1 MRIDEITYNRII
13 KATAGLEYF
22 GNDLIRLIRYI
33 SQELGEHNYE
43 IFSNF
48 ANCQRDIIIDTFL
61 SLKNLVYY
69 EDGILDSIRSIPN
82 KMNCNGEKLNR
93 YINSFCSILDD
104 LVSCAER
111 IPVINTDTSN
121 PLIPNNKDTIYEDI
135 YILFKKAIHR
145 DYCETN
151 YNLYMIP
158 KKYSEDDLIGDL
170 VTTLQECII
179 NSVKNVVL
187 KMEEEFKELGLK
199 IGAAQNKILNSIDLN
214 QSSSLESRISAE
226 TAHSIVGI
234 KKNSEQLNTLPEKP
248 PHEKSAEDWVS
259 VLTDDEYNSVSRYTE
274 DSKKGYIW
282 INQFLRT
289 RDFASAR
296 LLEKKVQKDFIDE
309 YKKRPLIK
317 IFSNPT
323 ENIVRDI
330 LNIDRALGKASLPID
345 MTLYR
350 GINKEALRD
359 IISFDANEF
368 SNFENMYKDYKNY
381 EGKVIQDRGF
391 MSTSLRRKI
400 GSDFSGDFLLVID
413 APKGTP
419 GVYIK
424 NLSHF
429 KQEEEVL
436 IQRESLMRITSVRQE
451 NDKTVIYAKI
461 LI

>member
-1 MRIDEITYNRII
+1 
-13 KATAGLEYF
+13 
-22 GNDLIRLIRYI
+22 
-33 SQELGEHNYE
+33 
-43 IFSNF
+43 
-48 ANCQRDIIIDTFL
+48 
-61 SLKNLVYY
+61 
-69 EDGILDSIRSIPN
+69 
-82 KMNCNGEKLNR
+82 
-93 YINSFCSILDD
+93 
-104 LVSCAER
+104 
-111 IPVINTDTSN
+111 
-121 PLIPNNKDTIYEDI
+121 
-135 YILFKKAIHR
+135 
-145 DYCETN
+145 
-151 YNLYMIP
+151 MIP

-199 IGAAQNKILNSIDLN
+199 IGAAQNKILNTIDLN

-234 KKNSEQLNTLPEKP
+234 KKNSEQLNTLLEKP
-248 PHEKSAEDWVS
+248 PHEQSAEDWVS
-259 VLTDDEYNSVSRYTE
+259 VLTDDEYNSVKRYTE
-274 DSKKGYIW
+274 ESNRGYRW
-282 INQFLRT
+282 INRFLRT
-289 RDFASAR
+289 RDLASAR
-296 LLEKKVQKDFIDE
+296 SLKKIVQKGFIYQYRDI
-309 YKKRPLIK
+309 PLIK
-317 IFSNPT
+317 KIFSDPT

-350 GINKEALRD
+350 GINKKALQD

-400 GSDFSGDFLLVID
+400 GSDFSEDVLLVID

-424 NLSHF
+424 NLSNHDY
-429 KQEEEVL
+429 EDEVL

-451 NDKTVIYAKI
+451 NDKTVVYAKI

>member
-1 MRIDEITYNRII
+1 MRIDETTYKRIF
-13 KATAGLEYF
+13 KATLGLEYF
-22 GNDLIRLIRYI
+22 GNDLIKLIRYI
-33 SQELGEHNYE
+33 SRKLGECNYE

-61 SLKNLVYY
+61 SLKNLAYD
-69 EDGILDSIRSIPN
+69 EDGILDSIRSIPS

-111 IPVINTDTSN
+111 IPVIYTDTSN

-135 YILFKKAIHR
+135 YILFKKAIKR

-199 IGAAQNKILNSIDLN
+199 IGAAQNKILNTIDLN

-234 KKNSEQLNTLPEKP
+234 KKNSEQLNTLLEKP
-248 PHEKSAEDWVS
+248 PHEKSAEGWVS
-259 VLTDDEYNSVSRYTE
+259 VLTDDEYNSVRRYTE
-274 DSKKGYIW
+274 NSYRGFKW
-282 INQFLRT
+282 INKFLRT

-296 LLEKKVQKDFIDE
+296 LLKKEVQKGFKNQ
-309 YKKRPLIK
+309 YGNRSLKK
-317 IFSNPT
+317 IFSDPT

-330 LNIDRALGKASLPID
+330 LNIDSALSKASLPID

-350 GINKEALRD
+350 GINKKALRD
-359 IISFDANEF
+359 IISFDKNEF
-368 SNFENMYKDYKNY
+368 SDFENMYKDYKNY

-391 MSTSLRRKI
+391 MSTSLRREI
-400 GSDFSGDFLLVID
+400 GSNFSEDFLLVID

-429 KQEEEVL
+429 KPEEEVL